1 MYKHVNIVFQVNDWG
16 QPNAGEIYMSEL
28 TNVDDLEILQEILK
42 LVEEAKYTHGDEDI
56 NECTWIIVS
65 DHSFKITEDKVDL
78 DEDITSPIFVFTLDR
93 GTYEGYYYDD
103 GISADDAEDLQVY
116 SIVYGIPKDARVL
129 DIDDLSLTL
138 DHARMAKVAG
148 TKRIRLTDI

>member
-1 MYKHVNIVFQVNDWG
+1 
-16 QPNAGEIYMSEL
+16 
-28 TNVDDLEILQEILK
+28 
-42 LVEEAKYTHGDEDI
+42 
-56 NECTWIIVS
+56 
-65 DHSFKITEDKVDL
+65 
-78 DEDITSPIFVFTLDR
+78 LDR